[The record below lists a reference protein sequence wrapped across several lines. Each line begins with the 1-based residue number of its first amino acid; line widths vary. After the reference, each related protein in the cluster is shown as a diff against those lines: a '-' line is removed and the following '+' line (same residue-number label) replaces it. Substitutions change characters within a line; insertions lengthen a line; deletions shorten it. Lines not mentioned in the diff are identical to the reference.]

1 MDFGLSTGLA
11 FDKQYPRPF
20 GFEEEGVDDIV
31 LLLTPT
37 FSNEGDV
44 GECSDAIFTTDNC
57 DIKLCS
63 DQTTPVKLSALRC
76 ARKC

>member
-1 MDFGLSTGLA
+1 
-11 FDKQYPRPF
+11 
-20 GFEEEGVDDIV
+20 VDDIV